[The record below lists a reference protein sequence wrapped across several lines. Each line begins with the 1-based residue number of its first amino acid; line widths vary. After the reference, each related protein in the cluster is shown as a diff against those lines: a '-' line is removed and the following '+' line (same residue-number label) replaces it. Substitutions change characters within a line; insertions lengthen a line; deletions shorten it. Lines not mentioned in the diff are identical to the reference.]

1 MNFWFGELLLTIELR
16 NGLGLDI
23 EATDS
28 RLVWVMDNNTGKLTT
43 MLFNGMI
50 LLLPFVIITLGSIYK
65 DYEVLDDE

>member
-16 NGLGLDI
+16 NGIGLDI

-50 LLLPFVIITLGSIYK
+50 LLLPFVIITLGSIYD

>member
-16 NGLGLDI
+16 NGIGLDI
-23 EATDS
+23 ESTDS
-28 RLVWVMDNNTGKLTT
+28 RPVWVMNNNTGNLTT

-50 LLLPFVIITLGSIYK
+50 LLLPFVIITLGSIYD

>member
-1 MNFWFGELLLTIELR
+1 MNFWFGTLLLTVELR
-16 NGLGLDI
+16 NGIGLDI

-28 RLVWVMDNNTGKLTT
+28 RPVWVMNNNTGNLTT

-50 LLLPFVIITLGSIYK
+50 LLLPFVIITLGSIYD

>member
-1 MNFWFGELLLTIELR
+1 MNFWFGELLFTIELR
-16 NGLGLDI
+16 NGIGLDI

-28 RLVWVMDNNTGKLTT
+28 RLVWVMNNNTGNLTT

-50 LLLPFVIITLGSIYK
+50 LLLPFVIITLGSIYD